1 MTHPFRTAV
10 ERRDRDAMVA
20 AMAPDI
26 TFHSPVA
33 FKPFVGRAAAAELF
47 SNLLEVFKDFEY
59 TDELSGD
66 GTVVLLFRARVG
78 GKAVQGMDYMKLGAG
93 GLVEEFTVMLRPLS
107 AVLALAEEM
116 GPRVAHL
123 PKGPAPT
130 ST

>member
-1 MTHPFRTAV
+1 MSHPFRTAV

-26 TFHSPVA
+26 SFHSPVT
-33 FKPFVGRAAAAELF
+33 FKPFVGRAAVAELF

-59 TDELSGD
+59 TEELSGD

-78 GKAVQGMDYMKLGAG
+78 DKTLQGMDYLKLGAE

-107 AVLALAEEM
+107 ALVALSQEM
-116 GPRVAHL
+116 GPRVGHL
-123 PKGPAPT
+123 PKGPTPT